1 MALRY
6 LRRPLKS
13 AEHNAAHGDAARK
26 PKGKRSRHKP
36 GEFVPVYD
44 NACLPRPVVDVKPD
58 ECEQLA
64 RALAYFC
71 VACGREHT
79 SGEVRCSDVTQAETL
94 VIEAIKRAQ

>member
-13 AEHNAAHGDAARK
+13 AEPNAAHGDVARK
-26 PKGKRSRHKP
+26 PKGRRGGRRP
-36 GEFVPVYD
+36 GGFVPVYD
-44 NACLPRPVVDVKPD
+44 EACSPRLSVEVKSD

-79 SGEVRCSDVTQAETL
+79 SGEVRCGDVTQAETL

>member
-13 AEHNAAHGDAARK
+13 AEQKAAHGDAARK
-26 PKGKRSRHKP
+26 PKARRSRRRSD
-36 GEFVPVYD
+36 GFVPVYD
-44 NACLPRPVVDVKPD
+44 EACSKRSAVDVKPD

-71 VACGREHT
+71 VACGREHA
-79 SGEVRCSDVTQAETL
+79 SGEVRCSDVTVAETL